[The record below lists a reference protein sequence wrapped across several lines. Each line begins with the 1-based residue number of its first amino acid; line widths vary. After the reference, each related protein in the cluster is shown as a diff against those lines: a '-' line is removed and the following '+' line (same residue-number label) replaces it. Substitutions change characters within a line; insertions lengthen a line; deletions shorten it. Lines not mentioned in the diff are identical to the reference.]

1 MAAIKSLGYFVSQ
14 ACIIPMRMHSF
25 FRELIE
31 FQIITTLVT
40 NLRDAG
46 KSVTATHLAT
56 THVLA
61 MLLNPAFGNS
71 FSFPWKR
78 GPHDQINE
86 YLDAA
91 PTLEQ
96 LRITVYHRF
105 TEFDFLNSLM
115 TIYHSENEKE
125 HLMSKVAVM
134 RIIT

>member
-1 MAAIKSLGYFVSQ
+1 
-14 ACIIPMRMHSF
+14 MRMHSF

-86 YLDAA
+86 YLDAD
-91 PTLEQ
+91 PTLE
-96 LRITVYHRF
+96 
-105 TEFDFLNSLM
+105 
-115 TIYHSENEKE
+115 
-125 HLMSKVAVM
+125 
-134 RIIT
+134 